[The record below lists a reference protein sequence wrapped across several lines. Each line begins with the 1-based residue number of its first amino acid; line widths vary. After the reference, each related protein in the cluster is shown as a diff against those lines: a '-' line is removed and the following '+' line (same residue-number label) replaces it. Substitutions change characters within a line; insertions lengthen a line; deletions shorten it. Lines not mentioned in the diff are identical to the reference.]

1 MDVLSATKARANLFR
16 LIDETADAHKQVL
29 ITGQRNN
36 AVLIAEEDWNA
47 IQETL
52 YLVSIPEMAES
63 IIEGGQTPVEECINL
78 EELKLGLADSAGETG
93 SY

>member
-29 ITGQRNN
+29 ITGQRHN
-36 AVLIAEEDWNA
+36 AVLVSQKDWNA

-52 YLVSIPEMAES
+52 YLVSIPGMAES
-63 IIEGGQTPVEECINL
+63 IIEGGQTTVEECISL
-78 EELKLGLADSAGETG
+78 EELKLGLADSVNEA
-93 SY
+93 SS